1 MKSALQ
7 NISIKFTNINITS
20 MAANSGIFTGD
31 NTQSG
36 WQVNRKDNTGF
47 GSVTG
52 SQNVSAYNVNI
63 VDDSDFMDA
72 FFYRIEGEEEQGQEH
87 DSQDL

>member
-1 MKSALQ
+1 
-7 NISIKFTNINITS
+7 

-52 SQNVSAYNVNI
+52 CQNLSACNVNI

-72 FFYRIEGEEEQGQEH
+72 FFYGSEGEEGQGQEQNE
-87 DSQDL
+87 QDP